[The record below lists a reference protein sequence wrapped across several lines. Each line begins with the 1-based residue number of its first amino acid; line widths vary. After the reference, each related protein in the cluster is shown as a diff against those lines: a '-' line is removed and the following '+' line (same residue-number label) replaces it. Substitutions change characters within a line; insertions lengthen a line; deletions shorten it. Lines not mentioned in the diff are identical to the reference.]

1 MKYQQMI
8 KRTSV
13 IIAVALVTWLFW
25 PTSSQEET
33 PVVVMQQHAIKE
45 PTAQVPV
52 QTAKPQ
58 KKQDAPSGVAEKIS
72 SNNSAALVAKVY
84 AAELNFPPYSQPL
97 TAKDF
102 DRLQP
107 NHFNPQSIPVDDEGN
122 QVSAVLSKYRYTYP
136 EPILATMSGEN
147 IVNARLELTDTTSGK
162 LVISS
167 AFEQV
172 DNNWYAQ
179 LDGKRD
185 FPEQLHA
192 TVRARVDVKT
202 VTMALA
208 LKYVDSIATLE
219 GFGSAYGRDADMMI
233 PAKLNTRKKGLYRVR
248 ANLFDANNQPIA
260 HLVTKE
266 KLAKGH
272 TEINLKAHQ
281 SVLQGKQ
288 APFYLAT
295 FSIELMSPAPGQPTK
310 YGNSLIN
317 KHEINDFAVSSLSN
331 ASYQP
336 SAQEKQRLQ
345 LLQQMSQG

>member
-1 MKYQQMI
+1 MKYQQLI
-8 KRTSV
+8 KRASAIMTM
-13 IIAVALVTWLFW
+13 ALITWFFW
-25 PTSSQEET
+25 PSSSQEVT
-33 PVVVMQQHAIKE
+33 GTV
-45 PTAQVPV
+45 TAQRQPIKKLTEQAPI
-52 QTAKPQ
+52 QTVKPEV
-58 KKQDAPSGVAEKIS
+58 KQNDATVIAEKIS

-97 TAKDF
+97 TSNDF

-122 QVSAVLSKYRYTYP
+122 QISATLSKYRYTYP
-136 EPILATMSGEN
+136 EPILATMTGQN
-147 IVNARLELTDTTSGK
+147 IVNAKLELIDTNSGK
-162 LVISS
+162 LLLTSV
-167 AFEQV
+167 FEQ
-172 DNNWYAQ
+172 DKNNWYAQ

-185 FPEQLHA
+185 LPEQLHA
-192 TVRARVDVKT
+192 TVRAKVNNKT
-202 VTMALA
+202 ITMALA
-208 LKYVDSIATLE
+208 LKYIDSIATLE
-219 GFGSAYGRDADMMI
+219 GFGSAYNRDADMIM
-233 PAKLNTRKKGLYRVR
+233 PAKLTTRKKGLYRVR

-266 KLAKGH
+266 KLAKGRN
-272 TEINLKAHQ
+272 EIDLKAHQ

-317 KHEINDFAVSSLSN
+317 KHEIKDFAVSSLSDIP
-331 ASYQP
+331 YQP
-336 SAQEKQRLQ
+336 SAQEQQRLQ